1 VKRGLYGEDH
11 GAFRA
16 SVAAF
21 VDREVA
27 PHLGRWDEERLV
39 DRSCWEAAGRQGVIG
54 LGIPEQYGGA
64 GLSDYRFRNVVQEEL
79 ARVYA
84 ASVASGFSLQDD
96 IAAPYLV
103 EIGTPEQRERWLP
116 GMAAGRLIGAI
127 AMTEPGAGSDLQG
140 IRTAGRR
147 VDGGWQV
154 NGAKTFITN
163 GIQSDLVVTVVR
175 TDPNGGPQAFTLMVV
190 ERDAPGFGRG
200 RKLAKMGLHA
210 QDTAELVY
218 ADVFVPDDQ
227 VLGAVGGG
235 FAQLKRL
242 LPLERLSIATHALAS
257 ADVVLRDTV
266 TYVKD
271 RRAFGQP
278 VADFQ
283 HTRFELAEMS
293 TELAVTRAFVD
304 QCIRALD
311 DEDLTEVDAAHAKWW
326 ATEVQNR
333 VADRCLQLFGGY
345 GYMLEYPVSRAFQD
359 ARIQK
364 IFGGTN
370 EIMKHIIG
378 RSVVRGAEATT
389 GGRG

>member
-1 VKRGLYGEDH
+1 VDRRLYDEDH
-11 GAFRA
+11 ETFRRT
-16 SVAAF
+16 VAAF
-21 VDREVA
+21 VDREVS
-27 PHLGRWDEERLV
+27 PHLARWDDQRLV
-39 DRSCWEAAGRQGVIG
+39 DRSCWEAAGRQGIIG

-64 GLSDYRFRNVVQEEL
+64 GLTDYRFRNVVQEEL

-84 ASVASGFSLQDD
+84 AALASGFSLQDD

-103 EIGTPEQRERWLP
+103 ELGTDEQRERWLP
-116 GMAAGRLIGAI
+116 GMAAGRLIAAI

-147 VDGGWQV
+147 VDGGWRV

-163 GIQSDLVVTVVR
+163 GIQSDLVITVVR
-175 TDPNGGPQAFTLMVV
+175 TDPGGGPHGFTLMVV

-200 RKLAKMGLHA
+200 RQLAKMGLHA

-218 ADVFVPDDQ
+218 QDVFVPDDQ
-227 VLGAVGGG
+227 VLGSIGGG
-235 FAQLKRL
+235 LRQLKRL
-242 LPLERLSIATHALAS
+242 LPLERLSIAAHALAS

-266 TYVKD
+266 RYVRD
-271 RRAFGQP
+271 RQAFGQP

-293 TELAVTRAFVD
+293 TELQVARAFFD
-304 QCIRALD
+304 QCVRALD
-311 DEDLTEVDAAHAKWW
+311 EGDLTEVDAAHAKWW
-326 ATEVQNR
+326 TTEMQNR
-333 VADRCLQLFGGY
+333 VIDRCLQLHGGY

-359 ARIQK
+359 ARVQR

-378 RSVVRGAEATT
+378 RAVVRD
-389 GGRG
+389 